1 MINPAGSITAG
12 EIKAEF
18 DPLWPRP
25 FDSKCDH
32 PACRVLSLVVGV
44 FKIKFISF
52 MFVVEYRAEKRL
64 VSNIVHRLMGCTYER
79 VSETIRS
86 RHSQLTSTRF
96 TGGFPSVC
104 SSPEK
109 GVS

>member
-1 MINPAGSITAG
+1 
-12 EIKAEF
+12 
-18 DPLWPRP
+18 
-25 FDSKCDH
+25 
-32 PACRVLSLVVGV
+32 
-44 FKIKFISF
+44 

-64 VSNIVHRLMGCTYER
+64 VSNIVHRLMGCTYEQ
-79 VSETIRS
+79 VSEAIRL

-109 GVS
+109 GVLSTSLTLKTISEWMEHGTIMDSTVACLDQSTQTGECPA